1 MKKIVALTLISL
13 HCLSETTATKHS
25 FKVKNEKRSIIAPI
39 GTPFGFVADG
49 KFTLT
54 VYDFELSIKS
64 HDALNSKKQKKSNKV
79 SPETI
84 QDGLHAGF
92 LLKQFR
98 TETEFIRFSDKYM
111 ENPRSC
117 IFESFFERVE
127 DDDVF
132 NDDDDE
138 FDSQDSDKKVV
149 NKGIEIDGGIE
160 HGLFLS
166 MKHREKTW
174 EPNTP
179 ILSRTFTKAEAG
191 YYFLM
196 YQVCVTG
203 DSSSFIFKDILTTF
217 ELDLEFKNYDSFG
230 NASYLTSGE
239 QILPH
244 MFFYLSI
251 SYAVLAF
258 LWIRNL
264 RGISSGSGGCV
275 IDENERSDNKPVVFA
290 IHHLMSVL
298 LLLKTLSLFFESIR
312 YHYIRVS
319 GHAEL
324 WSVVYYSFYFLRG
337 IFLFTLIM
345 LIGSGWGFV
354 KPILNKREK
363 KVIYLV
369 LVLQV
374 IDNVALVILA
384 NETKGERLY
393 ADWSAVLHLVDILC
407 CCAIL
412 IPIAGNITSLETFN
426 NVDNLDETDNC
437 RDESVRKASRLKLFR
452 SFYLLVILYIYF
464 TRIVV
469 YLFASSLGYNY
480 TWVRYLVSEL
490 ATLTFYVT
498 VGFKFQPMSKNPYFA
513 IPSYEE
519 NQVKADECDTK
530 KLQIELVLE

>member
-1 MKKIVALTLISL
+1 
-13 HCLSETTATKHS
+13 
-25 FKVKNEKRSIIAPI
+25 
-39 GTPFGFVADG
+39 
-49 KFTLT
+49 
-54 VYDFELSIKS
+54 
-64 HDALNSKKQKKSNKV
+64 
-79 SPETI
+79 
-84 QDGLHAGF
+84 
-92 LLKQFR
+92 
-98 TETEFIRFSDKYM
+98 M

-324 WSVVYYSFYFLRG
+324 WVRRNQIKLNCNLECTLASSSGTVKKSL
-337 IFLFTLIM
+337 IFLTKIISTFCEKIPLVCC
-345 LIGSGWGFV
+345 LLFF
-354 KPILNKREK
+354 LFFKRDIPLHFDHVDWKRVGLCETYPQQTRK
-363 KVIYLV
+363 K
-369 LVLQV
+369 
-374 IDNVALVILA
+374 
-384 NETKGERLY
+384 
-393 ADWSAVLHLVDILC
+393 SDI
-407 CCAIL
+407 
-412 IPIAGNITSLETFN
+412 
-426 NVDNLDETDNC
+426 
-437 RDESVRKASRLKLFR
+437 SRLG
-452 SFYLLVILYIYF
+452 
-464 TRIVV
+464 T
-469 YLFASSLGYNY
+469 
-480 TWVRYLVSEL
+480 T
-490 ATLTFYVT
+490 
-498 VGFKFQPMSKNPYFA
+498 
-513 IPSYEE
+513 SY
-519 NQVKADECDTK
+519 
-530 KLQIELVLE
+530 